1 MPGLN
6 WDAFVGLPGSAETNF
21 ELLCRG
27 IVRHNFG
34 SYGVLR
40 ALANQPGV
48 EFHLKLD
55 RRSDALGD
63 PGRWWG
69 WQCKW
74 YELPASGA
82 LGSTRRA
89 KIEDGIRKTEAHVPG
104 ITDWVLWT
112 RRTLTSA
119 DQKWFNGLS
128 TKMTLHLWT
137 ADEVDN
143 LLVGQASVFRGTYFG
158 DLVLTPDF
166 LRERHEQSVAPIRA
180 R

>member
-1 MPGLN
+1 MPALK
-6 WDAFVGLPGSAETNF
+6 WASFTGLPGSAENNF

-27 IVRHNFG
+27 IVRHKFG

-48 EFHLKLD
+48 EFHLKLI
-55 RRSDALGD
+55 RHCDALGD

-74 YELPASGA
+74 YVLPPRGA

-112 RRTLTSA
+112 RRALTKA
-119 DQKWFNGLS
+119 DQTW
-128 TKMTLHLWT
+128 
-137 ADEVDN
+137 
-143 LLVGQASVFRGTYFG
+143 
-158 DLVLTPDF
+158 
-166 LRERHEQSVAPIRA
+166 
-180 R
+180 